1 MNHCTLFCNT
11 LQKFLF
17 FFFFYGWCFNF
28 KFDFKFYFFGDRK
41 EWKPGF
47 KECAML
53 RRQLYIPQST
63 QRYVNVLSNESVI
76 KGLSFLFSKVSLIE
90 KKKEKWILKKPL
102 EVKVFF
108 IILNILKL
116 LLFMFVIYQIFTCT
130 NGQC

>member
-1 MNHCTLFCNT
+1 
-11 LQKFLF
+11 
-17 FFFFYGWCFNF
+17 
-28 KFDFKFYFFGDRK
+28 
-41 EWKPGF
+41 
-47 KECAML
+47 ML